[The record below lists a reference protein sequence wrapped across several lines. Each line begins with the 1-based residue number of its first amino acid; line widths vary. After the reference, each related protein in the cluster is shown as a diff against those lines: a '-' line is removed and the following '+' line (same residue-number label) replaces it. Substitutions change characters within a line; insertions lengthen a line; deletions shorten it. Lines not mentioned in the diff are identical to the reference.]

1 VRVVEKAEVSRRLKA
16 ARWLRGGT
24 DEKGRPAPLAPEDL
38 AMMEPLR
45 RNGISANAIT
55 EIERMVKDARPM
67 ELREIRDALDLP
79 TPWFDAPITERERL
93 RSIEAK
99 VDQTLALLQ
108 QLVGILTRLADLD
121 GDADEFGLGAFGET
135 VKRLAESAPGGRQA
149 EAGEEPARARH
160 RAG

>member
-1 VRVVEKAEVSRRLKA
+1 MPSPRSSEWSRTRD
-16 ARWLRGGT
+16 RW
-24 DEKGRPAPLAPEDL
+24 
-38 AMMEPLR
+38 
-45 RNGISANAIT
+45 SC
-55 EIERMVKDARPM
+55 ERYA
-67 ELREIRDALDLP
+67 
-79 TPWFDAPITERERL
+79 TITERERL